1 MVLRVWD
8 ENKGTNEPTKDWQLI
23 FFGTSL
29 GSRILDP
36 YTYIPKKTAVSNQ
49 ALTPS
54 VWNDY
59 VQWAD
64 QLISHGPSSQSCH
77 VQQVLGVTSSVAER
91 RETVG
96 RMMGLG
102 ELRSMYDLRAQQVC
116 IHIYIYIYIYIYYIE
131 REYNV
136 CIYIYV

>member
-116 IHIYIYIYIYIYYIE
+116 IHIYIYIYIYTYI
-131 REYNV
+131 
-136 CIYIYV
+136 I